1 LEEKKETCIQHS
13 EFLVE
18 NDHYRENLDPFS
30 VTTDLRIW
38 EALEKCHMKA
48 EIESIGGLDIHVK
61 ESGGSFSVGQQQ
73 LLCLARAILKSSKVY
88 HFTVAMVPVLLWY
101 FEGFCNIHRQQ
112 NRMVDV
118 KLGLW

>member
-1 LEEKKETCIQHS
+1 VGYLEEKQKNMYIQHS
-13 EFLVE
+13 KFLDDNV
-18 NDHYRENLDPFS
+18 HYRENLDPFS
-30 VTTDLRIW
+30 ITTDLRIW

-88 HFTVAMVPVLLWY
+88 YFTVAMVPVLRW
-101 FEGFCNIHRQQ
+101 
-112 NRMVDV
+112 
-118 KLGLW
+118 